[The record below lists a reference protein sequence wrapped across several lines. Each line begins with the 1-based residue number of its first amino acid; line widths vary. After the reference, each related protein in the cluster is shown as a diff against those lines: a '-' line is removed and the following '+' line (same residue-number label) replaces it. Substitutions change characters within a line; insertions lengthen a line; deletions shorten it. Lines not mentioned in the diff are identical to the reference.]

1 MKKILT
7 LSALCLLFLFQ
18 YCGTAKKAQATNAVS
33 YNQDVHPIIMNS
45 CSPCH
50 TGGKQKSLNNYAA
63 ASGEIDEILT
73 RIQKIPVKK
82 VSCLSATTNCLIPP
96 LPYLCAGK
104 KPVRRK
110 VIEMLTYFQ

>member
-1 MKKILT
+1 MKKVLT

-18 YCGTAKKAQATNAVS
+18 YCGTAKKAQATKAVS

-73 RIQKIPVKK
+73 RIQKNPGEKGFMPFRHDK
-82 VSCLSATTNCLIPP
+82 
-96 LPYLCAGK
+96 LPDSTIAVF
-104 KPVRRK
+104 VRWK
-110 VIEMLTYFQ
+110 EGGMPE

>member
-73 RIQKIPVKK
+73 RIQKNPGEKGFMPFRHDK
-82 VSCLSATTNCLIPP
+82 
-96 LPYLCAGK
+96 LPDSTIAVFVRWKEAGT
-104 KPVRRK
+104 P
-110 VIEMLTYFQ
+110 E

>member
-7 LSALCLLFLFQ
+7 LSVLCLLFLFQ
-18 YCGTAKKAQATNAVS
+18 YCGTAKKAQAINAVS

-73 RIQKIPVKK
+73 LIQKNPGEKRFMTFRHDK
-82 VSCLSATTNCLIPP
+82 
-96 LPYLCAGK
+96 LPDSTIAVFVRWKEAGT
-104 KPVRRK
+104 P
-110 VIEMLTYFQ
+110 ESN